1 MKFVA
6 VIDVLVVFC
15 LLPIVDATSV
25 SLSSSHLSLNGNAQ
39 IYFYGSREAIWNGL
53 SNGNRYPII
62 NSGDTIALRS
72 AYPSGSYSK
81 YWLYCITSYC
91 TYTTCPGTIMTSSK
105 WSSCT
110 SHMKFVI
117 RAKNKMDGQPI
128 NSGDTVSIISTAYGS
143 SYRLRCDTSSSWKCR
158 FVSNAVDG
166 TPVQFGDIVAFK
178 YPFGHRYPMIN
189 SGDTIALRS
198 AYTYGSLKSH
208 WLSCTS
214 TSCGYNICPGTL
226 ITSSGWTSCSGN
238 MKFFIRAMNKMD
250 GQPIN
255 SGDTVSIIPTSYGS
269 QYRLRCDTSTT
280 YKCRVT
286 STTSSFKGNAWLTYS
301 YATFQIFARNA
312 VDGTPLQYGDLV
324 AFKYPYGGRS
334 RWLSYYSYYYYA
346 RDCSANSKSSCAR
359 QNTYTGFKIF
369 KKL

>member
-1 MKFVA
+1 MKLLA
-6 VIDVLVVFC
+6 VSSVIVTFC
-15 LLPIVDATSV
+15 LLPVVDCESV
-25 SLSSSHLSLNGNAQ
+25 SLSSSQLSLEGNAH
-39 IYFYGSREAIWNGL
+39 IRFDGVREVVWSGL
-53 SNGNRYPII
+53 TDGN
-62 NSGDTIALRS
+62 
-72 AYPSGSYSK
+72 
-81 YWLYCITSYC
+81 
-91 TYTTCPGTIMTSSK
+91 
-105 WSSCT
+105 
-110 SHMKFVI
+110 
-117 RAKNKMDGQPI
+117 
-128 NSGDTVSIISTAYGS
+128 
-143 SYRLRCDTSSSWKCR
+143 
-158 FVSNAVDG
+158 
-166 TPVQFGDIVAFK
+166 
-178 YPFGHRYPMIN
+178 RYPMIN

-208 WLSCTS
+208 WLSCTL
-214 TSCGYNICPGTL
+214 TSCGYNTCPGTL
-226 ITSSGWTSCSGN
+226 ITSSEWTSCSGN

>member
-1 MKFVA
+1 MKLLA
-6 VIDVLVVFC
+6 VCSVIVTFCVLPVV
-15 LLPIVDATSV
+15 DSASV
-25 SLSSSHLSLNGNAQ
+25 SLSSSQLSIEGNAY
-39 IYFYGSREAIWNGL
+39 IRFDGAREVVWSGL
-53 SNGNRYPII
+53 T
-62 NSGDTIALRS
+62 D
-72 AYPSGSYSK
+72 
-81 YWLYCITSYC
+81 
-91 TYTTCPGTIMTSSK
+91 
-105 WSSCT
+105 
-110 SHMKFVI
+110 
-117 RAKNKMDGQPI
+117 
-128 NSGDTVSIISTAYGS
+128 
-143 SYRLRCDTSSSWKCR
+143 
-158 FVSNAVDG
+158 
-166 TPVQFGDIVAFK
+166 
-178 YPFGHRYPMIN
+178 GHRYPMIN

-198 AYTYGSLKSH
+198 AYTFGSLKSH

-226 ITSSGWTSCSGN
+226 ITSSEWTSCSGN

-269 QYRLRCDTSTT
+269 PYRLRCDTATT
-280 YKCRVT
+280 YKCRVS